1 MPLGRLISFRP
12 KGQRLAKSFFEF
24 QRYVSHAFERPFN
37 WVSLEVSCASLF
49 SVIRIYAEFVRRFYL
64 LLNVCSFEKNS
75 RSKLY
80 SNYLLRA
87 GSAFDIFES
96 GLRTLELFPFGP
108 AAPSTYSSQVS
119 GPSNYFLSGQQR
131 LQEIRCRVSAPR
143 IIFFRAS
150 SAFKK
155 FDAGLRSLEL
165 ALFRARSAFELFLSG
180 PQRLRAISFGLAS
193 PSRQGFDL
201 SSHLFRSNK
210 TFRGFRFELRIFE
223 SVPRA
228 INAPQSTCPNLGGK

>member
-1 MPLGRLISFRP
+1 MSLGRLISFRP

-24 QRYVSHAFERPFN
+24 QRYVSHAFERPFD

-64 LLNVCSFEKNS
+64 LLNVCSFEEILD
-75 RSKLY
+75 RSCIQIIY
-80 SNYLLRA
+80 
-87 GSAFDIFES
+87 
-96 GLRTLELFPFGP
+96 FGP

-143 IIFFRAS
+143 IISFRAS

-165 ALFRARSAFELFLSG
+165 FPFGPAAPSRNSMQGFGPSNYFLSG
-180 PQRLRAISFGLAS
+180 
-193 PSRQGFDL
+193 
-201 SSHLFRSNK
+201 
-210 TFRGFRFELRIFE
+210 
-223 SVPRA
+223 
-228 INAPQSTCPNLGGK
+228 

>member
-1 MPLGRLISFRP
+1 MSLGRMISFRP

-24 QRYVSHAFERPFN
+24 QRYVSHAFERPFD
-37 WVSLEVSCASLF
+37 WVSLEVSCASLS

-64 LLNVCSFEKNS
+64 LLNVCSFEEILD
-75 RSKLY
+75 RSCIQIIY
-80 SNYLLRA
+80 
-87 GSAFDIFES
+87 
-96 GLRTLELFPFGP
+96 FGP
-108 AAPSTYSSQVS
+108 AAPSTYSRNSMQGF

-131 LQEIRCRVSAPR
+131 LREIRCRVSAPR
-143 IIFFRAS
+143 IISFRAS

-155 FDAGLRSLEL
+155 FDAGLRSLEISS
-165 ALFRARSAFELFLSG
+165 FRARRAFELFLPG

-193 PSRQGFDL
+193 PSSYLRQGFDF
-201 SSHLFRSNK
+201 SSHFFRSNK